1 MPRISEDL
9 DFDIENDDFNIEKFK
24 NDLSNYLTRK
34 IGFNDFTLK
43 SNGRTVLIK
52 FPILR
57 QIGFSDLNDSEMLYL
72 KIDFAQSKGGNT
84 ENKVYLRD
92 GFSFIARCY
101 DLNTLFS
108 NKVDAFLNRIC
119 KKETF
124 KQKTTKV
131 EMHLTF
137 TGCLMKGEKME
148 LIPN

>member
-72 KIDFAQSKGGNT
+72 KIDFAQSKGVT
-84 ENKVYLRD
+84 
-92 GFSFIARCY
+92 
-101 DLNTLFS
+101 
-108 NKVDAFLNRIC
+108 
-119 KKETF
+119 
-124 KQKTTKV
+124 QKIKY
-131 EMHLTF
+131 
-137 TGCLMKGEKME
+137 
-148 LIPN
+148 I